1 MMIKQTDRMFTLIR
15 WRAVLLLSAMSLA
28 LTSCINEDLSDCG
41 SSNAIE
47 YRLELSASLRLS
59 LDEQLTTPAEKQ
71 LCAALKSD
79 MTDIMTDKAKIM
91 DLSFFNYSGGNVAKH
106 ISIQP
111 DANSLSLTV
120 YMDRGDYH
128 NIALAATHEI
138 NEVAISGASAYSGIS
153 LRQVASDTLDAHSAA
168 IYMGYCRMA
177 IDNESGH
184 YYVPLYMQNSVP
196 VLVVNPAASPAKTIA
211 AYTRRTSSGIHCA
224 DSTFVYDREA
234 VMRTLRTEGGGLTAF
249 HSVCFPSA
257 DTPVSRVTD
266 DNPTESEGGIWEM
279 DLYTKLPDGKYV
291 KNTLYVKEPLKAG
304 EMKIIKVKL
313 TDDGRVVSDNPEVG
327 VSVELDWKPG
337 GDFDLEI

>member
-1 MMIKQTDRMFTLIR
+1 MIKQTDKIFSPAR
-15 WRAVLLLSAMSLA
+15 WRVALLLSAMSLA

-47 YRLELSASLRLS
+47 YRLELSTSLRLS
-59 LDEQLTTPAEKQ
+59 LDEELTTPAEKQ
-71 LCAALKSD
+71 LCAALKTALSD
-79 MTDIMTDKAKIM
+79 IITDRAKIM
-91 DLSFFNYSGGNVAKH
+91 DLSFFNYSGGSVAKH
-106 ISIQP
+106 FTMQP

-153 LRQVASDTLDAHSAA
+153 LRQVASDTLDAHGAA

-196 VLVVNPAASPAKTIA
+196 VLVVNPAASPAKMIA
-211 AYTRRTSSGIHCA
+211 AYTRCTASGLLCA
-224 DSTFVYDREA
+224 DSTFVYDHEA

-313 TDDGRVVSDNPEVG
+313 TDDGRVVSDNPAVG
-327 VSVELDWKPG
+327 VSVKLDWKPG
-337 GDFDLEI
+337 GDFDVEI